1 MIILDQSLNRP
12 QYTPM
17 SNRKKKPIQVAEL
30 FAGVGGF
37 REAINQLSRELPGD
51 SFKVVWSNQWEPSE
65 SKKKGENQFANRVYI
80 AKFKEAGHFA
90 DDIHKV
96 TDEDDE
102 SIKKVVPRIDM
113 LVGGFPCQDY
123 SVAKPKNVSKGLRGP
138 KGVLWWSIERLLDV
152 RKPDYVLLEN
162 VDRLINSPASNRG
175 RDFAVILKGFQ
186 ELGYAVEWRVVNA
199 GDYGFPQKRRRIFIL
214 AYKLKTSQ
222 GKALKASAHEPLKV
236 LLVQG
241 VLARSLKCIA
251 AAELL
256 PQIYDLNKFET
267 DVDVKDRYKEGESPF
282 HSAGYMLNG
291 KVQTL
296 KVTAVM
302 EGSPTCLRN
311 LIVKPKDDFYPASPG
326 KFSIPSADVGL
337 WAYAKGRKNE
347 PRRKQAALV
356 AFLKAQVKGEGK
368 VTQLE
373 LAEAAK
379 KLPAL
384 LALNFE
390 ATVVF
395 GGHEEKVRIAREELN
410 FKVASLTRKR
420 ANPLRPNLITREEVD
435 SVLEDE
441 AKVRELESHV
451 LSVMADRAISLLAIK
466 DKVQQAIFR
475 KSLVPKVRQAIKA
488 LLKENPSEV
497 VKIGEAELTLDR
509 DTVSGASFAYGYKE
523 GGMAFPD
530 PLDAAGRTIITSE
543 GGASV
548 SRFKHV
554 ICDDCA
560 KAGKKLP
567 HDCAKEGQLRRLFP
581 RELEAMNGFSEAHSK
596 VCEQLGISDGRRAFF
611 MGNALVVGVVERIL
625 KALVS

>member
-1 MIILDQSLNRP
+1 MANKSSPL
-12 QYTPM
+12 
-17 SNRKKKPIQVAEL
+17 KVAEL

-37 REAINQLSRELPGD
+37 REAMVALNAQQGAEC
-51 SFKVVWSNQWEPSE
+51 FKMVWSNQWEPSE
-65 SKKKGENQFANRVYI
+65 SSKRGEDQFANRVYI
-80 AKFKEAGHFA
+80 AKFKEEGHFA

-96 TDEDDE
+96 TDQNDE
-102 SIKKVVPRIDM
+102 SIKKVVPPIDM

-152 RKPDYVLLEN
+152 REPDYVLLEN
-162 VDRLINSPASNRG
+162 VDRLINSPANNRG

-199 GDYGFPQKRRRIFIL
+199 GEYGFPQKRRRIFIL
-214 AYKLKTSQ
+214 AYKLKTSH
-222 GKALKASAHEPLKV
+222 GKALKASAHEPLEV
-236 LLVQG
+236 LRLQG
-241 VLARSLKCIA
+241 VLARSLKCISA
-251 AAELL
+251 GELL
-256 PQIYDLNKFET
+256 PEIYDLNKFKT
-267 DVDVKDRYKEGESPF
+267 DVDVKDRYKEGDSPF
-282 HSAGYMLNG
+282 LSAGYMLNG
-291 KVQTL
+291 EVQTL

-302 EGSPTCLRN
+302 ERSPTFLRN
-311 LIVKPKDDFYPASPG
+311 LIVNPKNDFYPVSPG
-326 KFSIPSADVGL
+326 KFSIPSADTGL

-347 PRRKQAALV
+347 PRRKQAALI

-368 VTQLE
+368 VTKLE

-379 KLPAL
+379 KLPKL
-384 LALNFE
+384 LAMDFE
-390 ATVVF
+390 TTVAF
-395 GGHEEKVRIAREELN
+395 DGHEEKVRIAREELN
-410 FKVASLTRKR
+410 FKVASMTRKR
-420 ANPLRPNLITREEVD
+420 ANPLRPNLITREEAY

-441 AKVRELESHV
+441 TMGRELEAHV
-451 LSVMADRAISLLAIK
+451 SSIMADRAISLLAIK
-466 DKVQQAIFR
+466 DKAYQAKLR
-475 KSLVPKVRQAIKA
+475 KSLGPKVRQAIKA
-488 LLKENPSEV
+488 LLKENPSEI

-543 GGASV
+543 GGAAV

-567 HDCAKEGQLRRLFP
+567 HDCGTEGQLRRLFP
-581 RELEAMNGFSEAHSK
+581 RELEAMNGFSAAHSQA
-596 VCEQLGISDGRRAFF
+596 CEQLKISDGRRAFF

-625 KALVS
+625 RALVS